1 MAKQKFKITNW
12 PTYNKALINRG
23 SITFWLDDEAIQA
36 WYESAT
42 PSSRGRPQRYSDLAI
57 TTVLVIKRVFRL
69 TLRAAQ
75 GFIDSIFS
83 LMNVPLRCP
92 DYSCVSRR
100 AKSVNVS
107 FKTPTRGEIAHLV
120 IDSTGLV
127 FGEGEWKVKKHGQ
140 ERRRIWRKLHLAVDS
155 KTHEIICADL
165 SLNNVTDSEA
175 FPGLIRQTHR
185 KIRSAAADGAYDT
198 RLCHD
203 ELRRKKISALI
214 PPRKGAGY
222 WPGEYADRNRA
233 VANQR
238 MTGSNARWKWT
249 TDYNRRSIAETA
261 MYRVKQLF
269 GGSLTLRDY
278 DGQVA
283 EAMAL
288 VRALNKMTKQVCLKA
303 CVLPENTTRYG
314 ETYPKSDL
322 FNKAPANHTLPLP
335 ELFIVSSTFMSASLF
350 AYDLPSSNNDSWVTP
365 QGRKSLSMTPAFA

>member
-1 MAKQKFKITNW
+1 MKDQITHLPDNADRSVAKQKFKITNW

-107 FKTPTRGEIAHLV
+107 FKTSTRGEIAHLV
-120 IDSTGLV
+120 IDSTGLKV

-165 SLNNVTDSEA
+165 SL
-175 FPGLIRQTHR
+175 
-185 KIRSAAADGAYDT
+185 
-198 RLCHD
+198 
-203 ELRRKKISALI
+203 
-214 PPRKGAGY
+214 
-222 WPGEYADRNRA
+222 DRNRA

-288 VRALNKMTKQVCLKA
+288 VRALNKMTKA
-303 CVLPENTTRYG
+303 GMPESVRI
-314 ETYPKSDL
+314 
-322 FNKAPANHTLPLP
+322 A
-335 ELFIVSSTFMSASLF
+335 
-350 AYDLPSSNNDSWVTP
+350 
-365 QGRKSLSMTPAFA
+365 